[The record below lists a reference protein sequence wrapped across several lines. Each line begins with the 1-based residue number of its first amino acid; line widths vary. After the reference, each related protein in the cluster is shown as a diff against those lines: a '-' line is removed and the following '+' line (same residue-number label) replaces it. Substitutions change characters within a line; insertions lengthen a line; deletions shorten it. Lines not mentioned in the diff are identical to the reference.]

1 MTIQHVSPGTSA
13 RAAAAQASP
22 GADQDALV
30 MQIHERLLQDLDVR
44 QLEQLPDED
53 EKRSRV
59 KAAAEAVLAEMA
71 PGVAGVTREE
81 VISAVVN
88 DTIGFGPLDPLLKNP
103 EITEIM
109 INGPNLV
116 FTEENGRLALS
127 SVRFRDV
134 GHIRRVADRIVQPL
148 GRRLDESSPMVDA
161 RLLDGSRVNITIP
174 PVSPKSPTITI
185 RKFQTDRFGF
195 PDYLRLGVLTEQV
208 AGFLRAAVIA
218 KANIVI
224 SGGTGSGK
232 TTMLN
237 ALSAFI
243 PDGER
248 IVTIEDPI
256 EIQLRQQYVISLEAR
271 PPGVGGVGE
280 VTQGDLVKNA
290 LRMRPDRIVM
300 GECRRQ
306 EAFDML
312 QAMNTGHDGSLTT
325 LHANSPVDA
334 IARIENMV
342 MMAGFDL
349 PVIAIR
355 QQIASAINI
364 IIQLN
369 RLQNGSRR
377 VTYITE
383 IVGMEGDIV
392 TRQDIFL
399 FDNRGPDDDG
409 RIQGD
414 MVPTGIRASFAD
426 RFAQF
431 GVSEQWTPEP
441 EGGPGSPSLG

>member
-1 MTIQHVSPGTSA
+1 MTIQHVSPGASA
-13 RAAAAQASP
+13 KATTDASP

-30 MQIHERLLQDLDVR
+30 MRIHERLLQDLDVR
-44 QLEQLPDED
+44 QLDRLPDEH

-59 KAAAEAVLAEMA
+59 KAAAEAVLAQMA
-71 PGVAGVTREE
+71 PGVAGITKEE
-81 VISAVVN
+81 VITAVVN
-88 DTIGFGPLDPLLKNP
+88 DTIGFGPLDPLLANP

-109 INGPNLV
+109 VNGPNLV
-116 FTEENGRLALS
+116 FTEENGRLTLS

-161 RLLDGSRVNITIP
+161 RLEDGSRVNITIP
-174 PVSPKSPTITI
+174 PISPKSPMITI
-185 RKFQTDRFGF
+185 RKFQTDRFAF
-195 PDYLRLGVLTEQV
+195 PDYVRLGVITEQV
-208 AGFLRAAVIA
+208 AGFLRASVIA
-218 KANIVI
+218 KANMMI

-243 PDGER
+243 PEGER

-256 EIQLRQQYVISLEAR
+256 EIQLRQQHVISLEAR

-290 LRMRPDRIVM
+290 LRMRPDRIVV
-300 GECRRQ
+300 GECRRE

-349 PVIAIR
+349 PVLAVR
-355 QQIASAINI
+355 QQIASAVDLI
-364 IIQLN
+364 IHVS
-369 RLQNGSRR
+369 RLQDGSRR
-377 VTYITE
+377 VTHVTE
-383 IVGMEGDIV
+383 IVGMEGETV

-399 FDNRGPDDDG
+399 FSNRGPDDDG
-409 RIQGD
+409 RIQGE
-414 MVPTGIRASFAD
+414 MVPTGIRPNFAD

-431 GVSEQWTPEP
+431 GVTEQWTPQQ
-441 EGGPGSPSLG
+441 EGGPSVPAFR